1 MPKIIGAHLSISN
14 GIHTVQEQMDL
25 LELDTCAIFLKNQ
38 KRYSSAPLSD
48 AAAQMFRQSIRHPE
62 IILPHSSYLV
72 NLAVDSAQKGMECFI
87 DDLKR
92 CNSLGIKM
100 YNIHPGSSKGKCIQ
114 AALATISKNINIA
127 LAAVPDVIVLI
138 ENMAGQGNVVASN
151 FEQIRDIIDAVDDKQ
166 RVGVCLDTCHLFGA
180 GFDIRTEEQF
190 AEIIRRFDQTVGMQY
205 LKAMH
210 INDSKQPLGSRK
222 DRHESIGKGL
232 IGCNAFRFIM
242 NSNFSDDIPLIL
254 ETPDQ
259 DMYKHEANL
268 LRGFINI

>member
-1 MPKIIGAHLSISN
+1 
-14 GIHTVQEQMDL
+14 MDL

-48 AAAQMFRQSIRHPE
+48 TAAQMFHKNIRLPE
-62 IILPHSSYLV
+62 LIVPHSSYLV
-72 NLAVDSAQKGMECFI
+72 NLATDSAQKGMECFI

-100 YNIHPGSSKGKCIQ
+100 YNIHPGSSKGGSVQSALANISRNINT
-114 AALATISKNINIA
+114 ALAT
-127 LAAVPDVIVLI
+127 VPDVIVLI
-138 ENMAGQGNVVASN
+138 ENMAGQGNVLASS
-151 FEQIRDIIDAVDDKQ
+151 FEQIRDIIGAVDDKQ
-166 RVGVCLDTCHLFGA
+166 RVGVCLDTCHLFGS
-180 GFDIRTEEQF
+180 GFDIRTEERF
-190 AEIIRRFDQTVGMQY
+190 AEVIKRFDQTVGIQY

-232 IGCNAFRFIM
+232 IGCDAFRFIM

-259 DMYKHEANL
+259 GIYKHEARL
-268 LRGFINI
+268 LRSFINI